1 MSIARIPLL
10 GDHTIQLTLI
20 QRVDLHRRRHLF
32 QRVHHPAGH
41 VGVQRVVGGE
51 HRDVAATHLLF
62 DFEIR
67 RAHRYAQRLRLGAAG
82 DHAAVVV
89 GQHDHRLP
97 AQIGPKDGLAGG
109 VEAVNVHQSEQG
121 YRAA

>member
-1 MSIARIPLL
+1 MKFASSASQCYLQFHII
-10 GDHTIQLTLI
+10 
-20 QRVDLHRRRHLF
+20 
-32 QRVHHPAGH
+32 
-41 VGVQRVVGGE
+41 
-51 HRDVAATHLLF
+51 
-62 DFEIR
+62 
-67 RAHRYAQRLRLGAAG
+67 GAAG

-109 VEAVNVHQSEQG
+109 VEAVNVHQSEHG